1 MNTKSIRFKLA
12 IWYAL
17 IFSAVMAV
25 VFMSFYL
32 FTQQSLLSHTDAAIS
47 NHTERI
53 VEIISQEDTQMNE
66 SFSKNGQVFAQQ
78 FSEMPGMLLIIGDS
92 YGKVAYGSQALGAN
106 GASINDLLEKSVNII
121 KPTFVNRNIGTT
133 PLRFGVFPVIR
144 DGQHQAIVL
153 MGQPMDVIQKSLN
166 TLAAT
171 LILTYVGLLLFT
183 IGGGFV
189 LARKALNPITVM
201 SKQLKK
207 INAENLKE
215 RVPVPMT
222 GDELEELSQTFNSLL
237 DRLDEAFVRERQFI
251 GDVAHELK
259 TPVATLR
266 GEIELALSKQRTNEE
281 YKKSFNETLI
291 DVNRLS
297 TRIKNILDLAWL
309 GADNASLG
317 DHQFDL
323 SSALVELKEI
333 AVKLADQKN
342 ISVKSEIESNIK
354 IAGIEDKISRAV
366 LNIIDNAIKYT
377 PRDKS
382 ITISLCKKKDLAI
395 LEINDTGIGISEK
408 DLSHIFERFYRGT
421 KTAKTLG
428 SGLGLAIAQGIIKAH
443 NGDIRITSVFGKGTR
458 VVITLPLMKS
468 SSITHYT

>member
-12 IWYAL
+12 VWYAL

-25 VFMSFYL
+25 VFLAFYL
-32 FTQQSLLSHTDAAIS
+32 FTQQSLLSHTDAAIT

-53 VEIISQEDTQMNE
+53 VDIISAEDNLMNE
-66 SFSKNGQVFAQQ
+66 SIVANSKIFAQQ

-92 YGKVAYGSQALGAN
+92 YGKVAYGSQALGTN

-121 KPTFVNRNIGTT
+121 RPTFVNRNIGTT

-166 TLAAT
+166 TLAIT
-171 LILTYVGLLLFT
+171 LILTYIGLLVFT

-189 LARKALNPITVM
+189 LARKALNPITQV

-207 INAENLKE
+207 ISAENLKE
-215 RVPVPMT
+215 RVPVLQT
-222 GDELEELSQTFNSLL
+222 GDEIEELSETFNSLL
-237 DRLDEAFVRERQFI
+237 DRLNEAFIRERQFI

-259 TPVATLR
+259 TPVATLK
-266 GEIELALSKQRTNEE
+266 GEIELALSKSRTNDD
-281 YKKSFNETLI
+281 YKQSFNETLI

-297 TRIKNILDLAWL
+297 TTIKNILDLAWL
-309 GADNASLG
+309 GAENANLG
-317 DHQFDL
+317 EHQFDL
-323 SSALVELKEI
+323 SGALAELKEI
-333 AVKLADQKN
+333 AVKLAGQKH
-342 ISVKSEIESNIK
+342 ISVKGEVEPNIV
-354 IAGIEDKISRAV
+354 IPGIEDKISRAV

-382 ITISLCKKKDLAI
+382 ITISLRKKKGMAV
-395 LEINDTGIGISEK
+395 LEVKDTGIGISEK
-408 DLSHIFERFYRGT
+408 ELSHIFERFYRGT

-443 NGDIRITSVFGKGTR
+443 NGDIHVISSVGKGTQIT
-458 VVITLPLMKS
+458 ITLPLTIS
-468 SSITHYT
+468 SS

>member
-12 IWYAL
+12 VWYAL

-25 VFMSFYL
+25 VFLAFYL
-32 FTQQSLLSHTDAAIS
+32 FTQQSLLSHTDAAIA

-53 VEIISQEDTQMNE
+53 VDIISAEDNLMNE
-66 SFSKNGQVFAQQ
+66 SIVTNSKIFAQQ

-92 YGKVAYGSQALGAN
+92 YGKVAYGSQALGIN

-121 KPTFVNRNIGTT
+121 RPTFVNRNIGTT

-166 TLAAT
+166 TLAIT
-171 LILTYVGLLLFT
+171 LILTYIGLLVFT

-189 LARKALNPITVM
+189 LARKALNPITQV

-207 INAENLKE
+207 ISAENLKE
-215 RVPVPMT
+215 RVPVLQT
-222 GDELEELSQTFNSLL
+222 GDEIEELSETFNSLL
-237 DRLDEAFVRERQFI
+237 DRLNEAFIRERQFI

-259 TPVATLR
+259 TPVATLK
-266 GEIELALSKQRTNEE
+266 GEIELALSKSRTNDD
-281 YKKSFNETLI
+281 YKQSFNETLI

-297 TRIKNILDLAWL
+297 TTIKNILDLAWL
-309 GADNASLG
+309 GAENANLG
-317 DHQFDL
+317 EHQFDL
-323 SSALVELKEI
+323 SGALAELKEI
-333 AVKLADQKN
+333 AVKLAGQKH
-342 ISVKSEIESNIK
+342 ISVKGEVEPNIV
-354 IAGIEDKISRAV
+354 IPGIEDKISRAV

-382 ITISLCKKKDLAI
+382 ITISLRKKKGMAV
-395 LEINDTGIGISEK
+395 LEVKDTGIGISEK
-408 DLSHIFERFYRGT
+408 ELSHIFERFYRGT

-443 NGDIRITSVFGKGTR
+443 NGDIHVISSVGKGTQIT
-458 VVITLPLMKS
+458 ITLPLTIS
-468 SSITHYT
+468 SS

>member
-12 IWYAL
+12 VWYAL

-25 VFMSFYL
+25 VFLAFYL

-53 VEIISQEDTQMNE
+53 VEIISQEDNLMNQSLITNSE
-66 SFSKNGQVFAQQ
+66 LFAQQ

-92 YGKVAYGSQALGAN
+92 YGKVAYGSQGLGAN

-121 KPTFVNRNIGTT
+121 KPTFVNRNIGST

-166 TLAAT
+166 TLALT
-171 LILTYVGLLLFT
+171 LILTYIGLLIFT

-189 LARKALNPITVM
+189 LARKALHPITQV
-201 SKQLKK
+201 SKQLK
-207 INAENLKE
+207 IISAENLKE
-215 RVPVPMT
+215 RVPVPKT
-222 GDELEELSQTFNSLL
+222 GDEIEELSQTFNSLL

-259 TPVATLR
+259 TPVATLK
-266 GEIELALSKQRTNEE
+266 GEIELALSKSRTNAQ
-281 YKKSFNETLI
+281 YKESFNETLI

-297 TRIKNILDLAWL
+297 TTIKNILDLAWL
-309 GADNASLG
+309 GAENANFG
-317 DHQFDL
+317 EHQFDV
-323 SSALVELKEI
+323 SSTLVELKEI
-333 AVKLADQKN
+333 AVKLAGQKH
-342 ISVKSEIESNIK
+342 IVVKGEIEPNILVP
-354 IAGIEDKISRAV
+354 GIEDKISRAV

-382 ITISLCKKKDLAI
+382 ITISLRKKKGMAV
-395 LEINDTGIGISEK
+395 LEVRDTGIGISEK
-408 DLSHIFERFYRGT
+408 ELSHIFERFYRGT

-443 NGDIRITSVFGKGTR
+443 GGDISVASAVGKGTQ
-458 VVITLPLMKS
+458 VVITLPLLKS
-468 SSITHYT
+468 SS

>member
-12 IWYAL
+12 VWYAL
-17 IFSAVMAV
+17 IFSTVMAI
-25 VFMSFYL
+25 VFLAFYL
-32 FTQQSLLSHTDAAIS
+32 FTQQSLLSHTDAAIT

-53 VEIISQEDTQMNE
+53 VEIVSQEDTLMNE
-66 SFSKNGQVFAQQ
+66 SFSKNGQVFAEQ

-92 YGKVAYGSQALGAN
+92 YGKIAYGSQTLGEN
-106 GASINDLLEKSVNII
+106 VSSINDLLEKSVNII
-121 KPTFVNRNIGTT
+121 KPTFVNRTIGAT

-166 TLAAT
+166 TLAVT
-171 LILTYVGLLLFT
+171 LIVTYIALLLFT

-189 LARKALNPITVM
+189 LARKALNPITVV

-207 INAENLKE
+207 ISAENLKE

-222 GDELEELSQTFNSLL
+222 GDEIEELSQTFNSLL

-259 TPVATLR
+259 TPVATLK
-266 GEIELALSKQRTNEE
+266 GEIEVALSKPRTNDE
-281 YKKSFNETLI
+281 YKLSFDETLI

-297 TRIKNILDLAWL
+297 TTIKNILDLAWL
-309 GADNASLG
+309 GAENANLG
-317 DHQFDL
+317 EHQFDM
-323 SSALVELKEI
+323 SEALVELKDI
-333 AVKLADQKN
+333 AVKLAGHKH
-342 ISVKSEIESNIK
+342 IIVRGEIEPKVIVP
-354 IAGIEDKISRAV
+354 GIEDKISRAV

-382 ITISLCKKKDLAI
+382 ITISLRKKKGMAVI
-395 LEINDTGIGISEK
+395 EVKDTGIGISEK
-408 DLSHIFERFYRGT
+408 ELSHIFERFYRGT

-443 NGDIRITSVFGKGTR
+443 NGDIRVTSAVGKGTQ
-458 VVITLPLMKS
+458 VVITLPLLTS
-468 SSITHYT
+468 SS